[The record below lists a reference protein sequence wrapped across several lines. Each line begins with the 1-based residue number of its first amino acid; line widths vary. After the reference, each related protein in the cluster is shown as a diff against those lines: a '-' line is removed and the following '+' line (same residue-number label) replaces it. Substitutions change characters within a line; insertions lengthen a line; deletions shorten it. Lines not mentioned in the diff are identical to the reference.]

1 MSPGGLS
8 RRQFPATGLGA
19 VGAAAMATG
28 LGGYVLPLLARED
41 LIPGRAP
48 EISLEAR
55 AWTAGPDRL
64 TFAALG
70 DNGSGGRQAMAVA
83 DAGWPRPTAP
93 RRSATSSCSAT
104 SATTATSPTAT
115 TTCSWRP
122 MTPLLDAGVTFDL
135 AIGNHDDALRHSEA
149 GFEEFEAEIR
159 LLDTPGR
166 YYHRVHGPADVF
178 FLDSSVP
185 GLFGARSSEQL
196 EWLDDTLAS
205 ATRQWRI
212 VTLHHPPY
220 SSVVAT
226 DSTPRADE
234 VLVPVLERHHV
245 DLVLAGHDHD
255 YERTVPLNG
264 VTYVVSGGGC
274 KTTKVGHS
282 DFTVVS
288 SARILQ
294 FPARRHRRRP
304 ARRHVHP
311 ARGPGRRPVRAPGA
325 GASLV
330 TRRPHRLER
339 LGVVAYAFLDWLV
352 IMAPALAIQLS
363 ADRGGIGD
371 IEGLDLYCSPAW

>member
-1 MSPGGLS
+1 VDEDPSVSPGGLS
-8 RRQFPATGLGA
+8 RRQFLAAGLGV
-19 VGAAAMATG
+19 VGAAATATG

-55 AWTAGPDRL
+55 AWTDGPDRL

-83 DAGWPRPTAP
+83 TRMAETYRTAP
-93 RRSATSSCSAT
+93 FGNVFLLGDISYYGNFADRYDDVFVA
-104 SATTATSPTAT
+104 
-115 TTCSWRP
+115 P

-135 AIGNHDDALRHSEA
+135 AIGNHDEALRLSDE
-149 GFEEFEAEIR
+149 GFEEIEAEIR
-159 LLDTPGR
+159 LIDTPGR
-166 YYHRVHGPADVF
+166 YYHRAYGPADVF

-220 SSVVAT
+220 SSGRHG
-226 DSTPRADE
+226 STPRADE
-234 VLVPVLERHHV
+234 VLVPILERHHV

-282 DFTVVS
+282 DFTAV

-294 FPARRHRRRP
+294 FLHVDIDGDRLVATCVQPAGQ
-304 ARRHVHP
+304 V
-311 ARGPGRRPVRAPGA
+311 
-325 GASLV
+325 
-330 TRRPHRLER
+330 
-339 LGVVAYAFLDWLV
+339 
-352 IMAPALAIQLS
+352 
-363 ADRGGIGD
+363 ADRFELRAR
-371 IEGLDLYCSPAW
+371 EGR

>member
-1 MSPGGLS
+1 VDEDPSVSPGGLS
-8 RRQFPATGLGA
+8 RRQFLAAGLGV
-19 VGAAAMATG
+19 VGAAATATG

-55 AWTAGPDRL
+55 AWTDGPDRL

-83 DAGWPRPTAP
+83 TRMAETYRTAP
-93 RRSATSSCSAT
+93 FGNVFLLGDISYYGNFADRYDDVFVA
-104 SATTATSPTAT
+104 
-115 TTCSWRP
+115 P

-135 AIGNHDDALRHSEA
+135 AIGNHDQALRLSDE
-149 GFEEFEAEIR
+149 GFEEIEAEIR
-159 LLDTPGR
+159 LIDTPGR
-166 YYHRVHGPADVF
+166 YYHRAYGPADVF

-220 SSVVAT
+220 SSGRHG
-226 DSTPRADE
+226 STPRADE
-234 VLVPVLERHHV
+234 VLVPILERHHV

-282 DFTVVS
+282 DFTAV

-294 FPARRHRRRP
+294 FL
-304 ARRHVHP
+304 HV
-311 ARGPGRRPVRAPGA
+311 
-325 GASLV
+325 
-330 TRRPHRLER
+330 
-339 LGVVAYAFLDWLV
+339 
-352 IMAPALAIQLS
+352 
-363 ADRGGIGD
+363 D
-371 IEGLDLYCSPAW
+371 IEGDRLVATCVQPAGQVADRFELRAREGR

>member
-8 RRQFPATGLGA
+8 RRQFLAAGLGV
-19 VGAAAMATG
+19 VGAAATATG

-55 AWTAGPDRL
+55 AWTDGPDRL
-64 TFAALG
+64 TFTALG

-83 DAGWPRPTAP
+83 TRMAETYRTAP
-93 RRSATSSCSAT
+93 FGNVFLLGDISYYGNFADRYDDVFVA
-104 SATTATSPTAT
+104 
-115 TTCSWRP
+115 P

-135 AIGNHDDALRHSEA
+135 AIGNHDQALRLSDE
-149 GFEEFEAEIR
+149 GFEEIEAEIR
-159 LLDTPGR
+159 LIDTPGR
-166 YYHRVHGPADVF
+166 YYHRGYGPADVF

-220 SSVVAT
+220 SSGRHG
-226 DSTPRADE
+226 STPRADE
-234 VLVPVLERHHV
+234 RLVPILERHHV

-282 DFTVVS
+282 DFTAV

-294 FPARRHRRRP
+294 FLHVDIDDDRLVATCVQPAGQ
-304 ARRHVHP
+304 V
-311 ARGPGRRPVRAPGA
+311 
-325 GASLV
+325 
-330 TRRPHRLER
+330 
-339 LGVVAYAFLDWLV
+339 
-352 IMAPALAIQLS
+352 
-363 ADRGGIGD
+363 ADRFELRAR
-371 IEGLDLYCSPAW
+371 EGR